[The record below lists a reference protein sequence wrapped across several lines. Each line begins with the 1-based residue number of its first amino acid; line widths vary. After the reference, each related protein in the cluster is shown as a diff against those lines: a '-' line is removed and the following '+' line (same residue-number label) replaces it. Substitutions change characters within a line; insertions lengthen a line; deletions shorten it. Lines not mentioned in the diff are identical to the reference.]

1 VTQSAGGS
9 GTHGTAPARIVV
21 AGGGTAGHIEP
32 AMNLADALRRLQP
45 DVAITALGTPKGL
58 DSTLIPARGYP
69 LELVPP
75 VPLPRRLG
83 RDLFATPGRVRGAV
97 AVAAEILTRVQADVV
112 VGFGGYVAV
121 PAYLAARQLNLP
133 IVMHEA
139 NARPGL
145 ANRAAARMTTHV
157 FTAVAR
163 ARLPHATVIGI
174 PLRPE
179 ISGLDRAA
187 LRAEAARRFGLD
199 PALPTLLVTGGSQG
213 ARSLNWAAAGAADG
227 LRAAGVQVLH
237 VIGPKNVL
245 EVPEQPGAP
254 RYVVVPFIDQMQ
266 YAYAAA
272 DFALCRCGAMTCA
285 ELAAVGLPALYVPYP
300 VGNGEQR
307 LNAEPIVRAGGGL
320 LVEDA
325 ALTPERV
332 LADVVPRITDPET
345 LMRMSAAAA
354 HAGSR
359 DAATVLARHVLMVAA
374 EHRHLS
380 GAPRRRQGP
389 TPNPG
394 TQT

>member
-1 VTQSAGGS
+1 MTLAKS
-9 GTHGTAPARIVV
+9 PPRIVV

-32 AMNLADALRRLQP
+32 AMNLADAIRRLEP
-45 DVAITALGTPKGL
+45 DAAITALGTPKGL
-58 DSTLIPARGYP
+58 DARLIPARGYP
-69 LELVPP
+69 LEMVPP
-75 VPLPRRLG
+75 VPMPRRLG
-83 RDLFATPGRVRGAV
+83 RDLFATPGRVRAAV
-97 AVAAEILTRVQADVV
+97 AVAAEILTRVEAEVV

-133 IVMHEA
+133 IVVHEA

-179 ISGLDRAA
+179 ISGLDRDT
-187 LRAEAARRFGLD
+187 LRASARERFGLAPD
-199 PALPTLLVTGGSQG
+199 LPTLLVTGGSQG
-213 ARSLNWAAAGAADG
+213 ARSLNWAASGAADG

-245 EVPEQPGAP
+245 EVPSQPGAP
-254 RYVVVPFIDQMQ
+254 PYVVVPFIEQMQ

-307 LNAEPIVRAGGGL
+307 LNAEPIVQVGGGL
-320 LVEDA
+320 LVDDA
-325 ALTPERV
+325 ALTPELV
-332 LADVVPRITDPET
+332 LAEVVPRITDPRA
-345 LMRMSAAAA
+345 LAQMSTAAA

-359 DAATVLARHVLMVAA
+359 DAAEVLARHVLMVAA

-380 GAPRRRQGP
+380 AGARPPRR
-389 TPNPG
+389 PG
-394 TQT
+394 SSHPGSET

>member
-1 VTQSAGGS
+1 M
-9 GTHGTAPARIVV
+9 THGAEPPRIVV

-32 AMNLADALRRLQP
+32 AMNLADAVVRLDP
-45 DVAITALGTPKGL
+45 SAAVTALGTPKGL
-58 DSTLIPARGYP
+58 DATLIPARGYP
-69 LELVPP
+69 LEMVPP

-83 RDLFATPGRVRGAV
+83 RDLFATPGRVRAAV
-97 AVAAEILTRVQADVV
+97 AVAEDVLTRVGADVV

-133 IVMHEA
+133 IVVHEA

-179 ISGLDRAA
+179 ISGLDRPA
-187 LRAEAARRFGLD
+187 LRAEAAQRFGLRAD
-199 PALPTLLVTGGSQG
+199 LPTLLVTGGSQG
-213 ARSLNWAAAGAADG
+213 ARSLNWAASGAADG

-245 EVPEQPGAP
+245 EVAARPDGPA
-254 RYVVVPFIDQMQ
+254 YVVVPYIDQMQ

-272 DFALCRCGAMTCA
+272 DFVLCRCGAMTCA

-307 LNAEPIVRAGGGL
+307 FNAEPIVRAGGGL
-320 LVEDA
+320 LVDDA

-332 LADVVPRITDPET
+332 LAEVVPRVTDPT
-345 LMRMSAAAA
+345 ALATMSAAAA
-354 HAGSR
+354 HAGTR

-374 EHRHLS
+374 EHRRMS
-380 GAPRRRQGP
+380 TRSTARRRR
-389 TPNPG
+389 PG
-394 TQT
+394 AQP